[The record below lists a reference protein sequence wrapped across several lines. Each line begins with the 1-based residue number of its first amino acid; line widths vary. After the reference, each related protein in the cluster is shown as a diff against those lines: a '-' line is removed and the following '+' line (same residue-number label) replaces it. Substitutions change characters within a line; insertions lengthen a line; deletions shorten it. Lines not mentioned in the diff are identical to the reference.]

1 MAREYERWEN
11 NGYDT
16 TTRSS
21 GDNIERRSSK
31 PKKFNGKYIFIG
43 FSLPYIGLEVRHHHH
58 NRRAR
63 RKTK

>member
-21 GDNIERRSSK
+21 GDNIERRFRK
-31 PKKFNGKYIFIG
+31 PKWSKGT
-43 FSLPYIGLEVRHHHH
+43 SLTGGQSPCEVLDHTHRG
-58 NRRAR
+58 
-63 RKTK
+63 TVPL